1 MLIPYNLRF
10 CIKKHRYIICCVGQ
24 KLKTELRERF
34 WSCSNWRRYTG
45 LLHPNTG
52 QHKILSLVHLIN
64 QIGQRDK
71 TKNDVWLHK
80 YQRAPCHNTIFSHF
94 DYFNQNSFFG
104 KLWKLPF
111 RVFVEL
117 INLTESIFLKSSKN
131 FQKGFKMTN

>member
-10 CIKKHRYIICCVGQ
+10 CIKKHRYIICRVGQ

-34 WSCSNWRRYTG
+34 WSCSNSRRYTG

-71 TKNDVWLHK
+71 TKNDVWLHININGPHVIMQSSLILIISIK
-80 YQRAPCHNTIFSHF
+80 IHF
-94 DYFNQNSFFG
+94 LENFG
-104 KLWKLPF
+104 
-111 RVFVEL
+111 
-117 INLTESIFLKSSKN
+117 NFL
-131 FQKGFKMTN
+131 FGFLLN